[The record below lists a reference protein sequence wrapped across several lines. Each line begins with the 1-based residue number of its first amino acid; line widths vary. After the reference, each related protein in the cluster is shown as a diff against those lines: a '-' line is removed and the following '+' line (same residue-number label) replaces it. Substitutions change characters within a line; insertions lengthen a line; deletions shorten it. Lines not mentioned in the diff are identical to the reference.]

1 MIVIGAKGF
10 AKEVLEVLQQRNQ
23 TENLAFYDDVNE
35 IGETLYDSFPILKSE
50 AQAASFFSKAGNQFV
65 LGIGNPILRYNLYKK
80 FTDLGGEC
88 VSAISPLAQIS
99 SYEVNIGVGST
110 VLMNAVFSNS
120 VTIGKGCLVY
130 YNAIITHD
138 CVVGDFVEIS
148 PGATLLGRCT
158 VGSFSRIGAN
168 ATILPDVKIGSNVT
182 IGAGAV
188 VTKDLPDNTI
198 AYGVPAVV
206 MKTVAPLNENIL

>member
-10 AKEVLEVLQQRNQ
+10 AKEVLEVLQQCNQ

-35 IGETLYDSFPILKSE
+35 IGEKLYQTFPILKNE
-50 AQAASFFSKAGNQFV
+50 AQVTQFFKAYGNQFTI
-65 LGIGNPILRYNLYKK
+65 GIGNSLLRYKLYKK
-80 FTDLGGEC
+80 FTKLGGEMI
-88 VSAISPLAQIS
+88 STISPLAQIS
-99 SYEVNIGVGST
+99 SFEVTIGAGSNI
-110 VLMNAVFSNS
+110 LMNAVFSNS

-130 YNAIITHD
+130 YNAMITHD

-148 PGATLLGRCT
+148 PGATLLGRST

-168 ATILPDVKIGSNVT
+168 ATILPDVKIGKNVT

-188 VTKDLPDNTI
+188 VTKDIPDNSI
-198 AYGVPAVV
+198 AYGIPAIV
-206 MKTVAPLNENIL
+206 MKTVEPFYENML

>member
-10 AKEVLEVLQQRNQ
+10 AKEVLEVLQQCNQ
-23 TENLAFYDDVNE
+23 TENLGFYDDVNE
-35 IGETLYDSFPILKSE
+35 IGETLYETFPILKNE
-50 AQAASFFSKAGNQFV
+50 AQVTQFFKAHGNQFTI
-65 LGIGNPILRYNLYKK
+65 GIGNSLLRYKLYKK
-80 FTDLGGEC
+80 FTKLGGEL
-88 VSAISPLAQIS
+88 VSTISPLAQIS

-182 IGAGAV
+182 VGAGAV
-188 VTKDLPDNTI
+188 VTRDLPDNTV